1 MKIKTRT
8 KNRFKKGETLQLK
21 ILQKMS
27 KSRDI
32 QKLIVSNLPWKLLC
46 SNVTFLK
53 MFPIR
58 PGLFSV
64 QNSESPRIQGPP
76 DRWFH
81 INFSDKMVDC
91 MKRETFDISKVRLL
105 RSRGMLPVIYST
117 HHLPHVNNRKSN
129 HYDDGECPHGPGY
142 DKIIFFHAWP
152 FKIRNRN

>member
-1 MKIKTRT
+1 
-8 KNRFKKGETLQLK
+8 
-21 ILQKMS
+21 
-27 KSRDI
+27 
-32 QKLIVSNLPWKLLC
+32 
-46 SNVTFLK
+46 
-53 MFPIR
+53 MFPTR
-58 PGLFSV
+58 PGSFSA
-64 QNSESPRIQGPP
+64 QNSESPSIQGPP

-152 FKIRNRN
+152 LVDLSRFETGINFGAKILEIQNVHLKLDWVYSLWGHIKNMFASVSRFMTCSQLIDF